1 MGSLKRSALA
11 PKSFPRVSG
20 IAGVA
25 LKTARAGIK
34 SAGRDD
40 LLLVTLDRGT
50 TVAGVFTR
58 SATASAPV
66 QWSRKVA
73 ASGKARVILINSG
86 NANTFT
92 GAQGVADVRSTAAM
106 AARTAGC
113 RPSDVLIASTGV
125 IGEPLPVDRI
135 ENALLRVQSSRRTAS
150 WLDAARAIGTTDTYP
165 KGATRRTCIG
175 DTEVSLSG
183 IAKGSGM
190 IAPDMATMLAFIFTD
205 AKLPAPVLRALL
217 KEGIRTSFNCIT
229 VDSDTSTSDTVL
241 LAATGQAA
249 NRSPQ
254 SVTAPQLKAFR
265 AALKELLTDLAIQ
278 VVRDGEGAS
287 KFITVDVSGAASS
300 AEARKA
306 ALAIANSP
314 LVKTA
319 IAGEDANWGRIIMA
333 VGKSGARLF
342 QHRLAISIGGI
353 TITDGGERVPSYD
366 EDEVT
371 THLKGTD
378 ISIAVDLGVG
388 RSRSRVWT
396 CDLTHDYIRINADYR
411 T

>member
-1 MGSLKRSALA
+1 M
-11 PKSFPRVSG
+11 PG
-20 IAGVA
+20 IAGVSLQA
-25 LKTARAGIK
+25 ARARIK
-34 SAGRDD
+34 YAGRDD
-40 LLLVTLDRGT
+40 LLLVTLDRGS

-73 ASGKARVILINSG
+73 ASGTARAILINSG

-92 GAQGVADVRSTAAM
+92 GSQGVADVRSTAAM
-106 AARTAGC
+106 AGRAVGC
-113 RPSDVLIASTGV
+113 RESDVLIASTGV
-125 IGEPLPVDRI
+125 IGEPLPVDRVQR
-135 ENALLRVQSSRRTAS
+135 ALAGIQPGNRSAS
-150 WLDAARAIGTTDTYP
+150 WIRAARAIGTTDTYP
-165 KGATRRTCIG
+165 KGAVRRARIG
-175 DTEVSLSG
+175 NTEVSLCG

-190 IAPDMATMLAFIFTD
+190 IAPDMATMLAFVFTD
-205 AKLPAPVLRALL
+205 AKLPAPVLRTLL
-217 KEGIRTSFNCIT
+217 KEGVRTSFNCIT

-241 LAATGQAA
+241 LAATGRAS
-249 NRSPQ
+249 NRLPRSA
-254 SVTAPQLKAFR
+254 TAPELKAFR
-265 AALKELLTDLAIQ
+265 SALKELLTDLATQ

-287 KFITVDVSGAASS
+287 KFITVDVTGAASS

-342 QHRLAISIGGI
+342 QKRLAISIGGI
-353 TITDGGERVPSYD
+353 TITHAGERVAAYD
-366 EDEVT
+366 ERKVT
-371 THLKGTD
+371 KHLKGTE

-388 RSRSRVWT
+388 RNKSRVWT

>member
-1 MGSLKRSALA
+1 MPA
-11 PKSFPRVSG
+11 
-20 IAGVA
+20 IAGVSLQA
-25 LKTARAGIK
+25 ARARIK
-34 SAGRDD
+34 YAGRDD
-40 LLLVTLDRGT
+40 LLLVTLHRGT

-66 QWSRKVA
+66 QWSKKVA
-73 ASGKARVILINSG
+73 ASGRARAILINSG

-92 GAQGVADVRSTAAM
+92 GVQGVADVRSTAAM
-106 AARTAGC
+106 AGRTVGC
-113 RPSDVLIASTGV
+113 RESDVLIASTGV
-125 IGEPLPVDRI
+125 IGEPLPVDRVQR
-135 ENALLRVQSSRRTAS
+135 ALAGMESGSRSAS
-150 WLDAARAIGTTDTYP
+150 WARAARAIGTTDTYP
-165 KGATRRTCIG
+165 KGAVRQVRIG
-175 DTEVSLSG
+175 DTEVSLCG

-190 IAPDMATMLAFIFTD
+190 IAPDMATMLAFVFTD
-205 AKLPAPVLRALL
+205 ARLPAPVLRTLL

-241 LAATGQAA
+241 LAATGRAL
-249 NRSPQ
+249 NGIPQ
-254 SVTAPQLKAFR
+254 SATAPELKAFR
-265 AALKELLTDLAIQ
+265 GALKELLTDLAIQ

-287 KFITVDVSGAASS
+287 KFITVDVSGAASN

-342 QHRLAISIGGI
+342 QKRLAISIGGI
-353 TITDGGERVPSYD
+353 TITHAGERVRSYD
-366 EDEVT
+366 ERKVT
-371 THLKGTD
+371 KHLKGTE
-378 ISIAVDLGVG
+378 ISIGVDLGVG
-388 RSRSRVWT
+388 RSKSRVWT

>member
-1 MGSLKRSALA
+1 MPA
-11 PKSFPRVSG
+11 
-20 IAGVA
+20 IAGVSLQA
-25 LKTARAGIK
+25 ARARIK
-34 SAGRDD
+34 YAGRDD
-40 LLLVTLDRGT
+40 LLLVTLHRGT

-66 QWSRKVA
+66 QWSKKVA
-73 ASGKARVILINSG
+73 ASGKARAILINSG

-92 GAQGVADVRSTAAM
+92 GVQGVADVRSTAAM
-106 AARTAGC
+106 AGRAVGC
-113 RPSDVLIASTGV
+113 RESDVLIASTGV
-125 IGEPLPVDRI
+125 IGEPLPVDRVQR
-135 ENALLRVQSSRRTAS
+135 ALAGMASGSRSAS
-150 WLDAARAIGTTDTYP
+150 WIRAARAIGTTDTYP
-165 KGATRRTCIG
+165 KGAVRQVRIG
-175 DTEVSLSG
+175 DTEVSLCG

-190 IAPDMATMLAFIFTD
+190 IAPDMATMLAFVFTD
-205 AKLPAPVLRALL
+205 ARLPTPVLRTLL

-241 LAATGQAA
+241 LAATGRAL
-249 NRSPQ
+249 NGIPQ
-254 SVTAPQLKAFR
+254 SATAPELKAFR
-265 AALKELLTDLAIQ
+265 GALKELLTDLAIQ

-287 KFITVDVSGAASS
+287 KFITVDVSGAASN

-342 QHRLAISIGGI
+342 QKRLAISIGGI
-353 TITDGGERVPSYD
+353 TITHAGERVGSYD
-366 EDEVT
+366 ERKVT
-371 THLKGTD
+371 KHLKGTE

-388 RSRSRVWT
+388 RSKSRVWT

>member
-1 MGSLKRSALA
+1 MPA
-11 PKSFPRVSG
+11 
-20 IAGVA
+20 IAGVSLQA
-25 LKTARAGIK
+25 ARARIK
-34 SAGRDD
+34 YAGRDD
-40 LLLVTLDRGT
+40 LLLVTLHRGT

-66 QWSRKVA
+66 QWSKKVA
-73 ASGKARVILINSG
+73 ASGKARAILINSG

-92 GAQGVADVRSTAAM
+92 GVQGVADVRSTAAM
-106 AARTAGC
+106 AGRAVGC
-113 RPSDVLIASTGV
+113 RESDVLIASTGV
-125 IGEPLPVDRI
+125 IGEPLPVDRVQR
-135 ENALLRVQSSRRTAS
+135 ALAGMESGSRSAS
-150 WLDAARAIGTTDTYP
+150 WIRAARAIGTTDTYP
-165 KGATRRTCIG
+165 KGAARQVRIG
-175 DTEVSLSG
+175 DTEVSLCG

-190 IAPDMATMLAFIFTD
+190 IAPDMATMLAFVFTD
-205 AKLPAPVLRALL
+205 ARLPTPVLRTLL

-241 LAATGQAA
+241 LAATGRAL
-249 NRSPQ
+249 NGIPQ
-254 SVTAPQLKAFR
+254 SATAPELKAFR
-265 AALKELLTDLAIQ
+265 GALKELLTDLAIQ

-287 KFITVDVSGAASS
+287 KFITVDVSGAASN

-342 QHRLAISIGGI
+342 QKRLAISIGGI
-353 TITDGGERVPSYD
+353 TITHAGERVGSYD
-366 EDEVT
+366 EREVT
-371 THLKGTD
+371 KHLKGTE
-378 ISIAVDLGVG
+378 ISIAVNLGVG
-388 RSRSRVWT
+388 RSKSRVWT